1 MGRRKGSGRR
11 MTMVQRSREVPAAEK
26 AIYHQVAG
34 AGKSRVK
41 REFFGLNDDDLSQLT
56 ALLDR
61 RLSQRSQ

>member
-1 MGRRKGSGRR
+1 MI
-11 MTMVQRSREVPAAEK
+11 QRSREVPAAEK

-41 REFFGLNDDDLSQLT
+41 REFFGLNDGDLSQLT
-56 ALLDR
+56 TLLER